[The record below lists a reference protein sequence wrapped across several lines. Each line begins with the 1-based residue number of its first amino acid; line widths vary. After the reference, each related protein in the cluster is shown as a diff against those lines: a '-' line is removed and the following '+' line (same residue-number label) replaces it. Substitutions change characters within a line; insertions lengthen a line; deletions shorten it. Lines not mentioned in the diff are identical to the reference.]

1 MLQSKSFES
10 MSPSVVNQL
19 ISVAGVR
26 LQSAGIESGAAEA
39 EIVLCYLLKCER
51 LDLFLSGEKRIDDN
65 IKARFDEIISKR
77 ETRYPLQYILGEAYF
92 YGRRF
97 SVDENVMVPTPE
109 TELLCENALRYI
121 AYRDFESP
129 AVLDVGC
136 GSGVIAVTMKLES
149 PIAQITSLDLSAA
162 ALQVAQENAEALGA
176 RDIVFIES
184 DMFDALDS
192 DSSFDLI
199 LSNPPYISDGDYGGL
214 PPEVKA
220 DPRLALT
227 SGEQGLDI
235 IKRLL
240 AEGPKYLN
248 DGGKLMFEIGYGQA
262 ELIQPLVDD
271 DDRYVSSV
279 LMKDLNDIDRIFILS
294 V

>member
-1 MLQSKSFES
+1 MNK
-10 MSPSVVNQL
+10 L
-19 ISVAGVR
+19 ISSAGAR

-51 LDLFLSGEKRIDDN
+51 LDLFLSGENRIDDN
-65 IKARFDEIISKR
+65 IKARFEEIISKR
-77 ETRYPLQYILGEAYF
+77 ETRYPLQYILGEVYF

-136 GSGVIAVTMKLES
+136 GSGVIAVTTKLES
-149 PIAQITSLDLSAA
+149 PGIQITALDLSGA
-162 ALQVAQENAEALGA
+162 ALQVAQKNAGAIGA

-192 DSSFDLI
+192 NSAYDLI
-199 LSNPPYISDGDYGGL
+199 LANPPYISDGEYDSL

-248 DGGKLMFEIGYGQA
+248 DGGKLMFEIGCGQA
-262 ELIQPLVDD
+262 ELIRPLIDD